1 MAQEMQQVEQALL
14 ALAPAARAA
23 VIHAGLRSL
32 EPGPTVQDR
41 ELSAEWRD
49 EVDRRVSDLLAG
61 GEQVTE
67 ALAYVD
73 QLRNAL
79 PMR

>member
-1 MAQEMQQVEQALL
+1 MQQVEQALL
-14 ALAPAARAA
+14 ASAPAARAA

-32 EPGPTVQDR
+32 EPDPTTQDR
-41 ELSAEWRD
+41 ELSAEWGE
-49 EVDRRVSDLLAG
+49 EVDRRVSKLLAG
-61 GEQVTE
+61 GEQVTD

-79 PMR
+79 PVR